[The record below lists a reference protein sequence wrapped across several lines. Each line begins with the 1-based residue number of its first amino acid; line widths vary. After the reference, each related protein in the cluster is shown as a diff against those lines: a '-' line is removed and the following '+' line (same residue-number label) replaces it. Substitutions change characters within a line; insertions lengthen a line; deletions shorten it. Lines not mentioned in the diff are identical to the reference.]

1 MNIIVVGIGNVG
13 YIVTE
18 VLSQYHDVM
27 IIDNDKATVEK
38 AKSLLNVS
46 VLYEDGSNP
55 KVLRSAIE
63 RHNVDIVISTT

>member
-27 IIDNDKATVEK
+27 IIDNDKVTV
-38 AKSLLNVS
+38 
-46 VLYEDGSNP
+46 
-55 KVLRSAIE
+55 
-63 RHNVDIVISTT
+63 